1 MSKITEEEKVAK
13 KLIDILSDIRL
24 DLHLI
29 GYYFANLATMG
40 AFMRLEEVIVSADE
54 TRETANDREKHYA
67 HLIDLGKD

>member
-67 HLIDLGKD
+67 HLVDVGKD